1 MMKRTLIL
9 MVTIILGL
17 SCTPVTGYA
26 EEDSFDFNATFQGAI
41 ILSLGSPNAVV
52 DNTDT
57 LIDQTNFN
65 IVPLVKNN
73 RTLLPLRFISES
85 LGAQVTWDSKTSTAS
100 IKSSGKSIKVTL
112 GSSKMFINGKSFALD
127 APAQYKEGRLF
138 IPVRAVSEAFGKKV
152 FFDRG
157 IIVVSN
163 NMILNAKRDRE
174 IVDYLKFVLAPYQK
188 DPYTGKT
195 LNTEQVA
202 LLEQSVVM
210 LESYDKEDNYL
221 GFGSAISIGYG
232 LFLTNYHVIADS
244 SSYMI
249 QTSQDQYY
257 EVQGVIAADEN
268 LDLALVKTS
277 MRTNI
282 PPLHIGLTTKIT
294 VGQSVVA
301 IGNPEGFQ
309 NTISTGIISGI
320 RNYGSDKLIQT
331 TASITNGSSG
341 GPLLNMK
348 GEVIGVNTM
357 GIEKGDL
364 NFAIPINYASSWIKK
379 YTALSFSSIPV
390 LNQDQFRE
398 TAPTEQD
405 PTVDESQTAS
415 PSVHL
420 LGRTVRETVLGP
432 DQSVIFAID
441 ENKSTIFAYRF
452 SDNKVVVESSAFKT
466 PPRKLQY
473 VNGEIYV
480 IFSNA
485 DYSPYRFEDQ
495 QGGQVVILDA
505 DTLKV
510 KDQWNTRI
518 DPYEISLDHSGH
530 VYVTSGSGQWTS
542 IISYDRATKEEISS
556 ATIREGS
563 NLVLHPS
570 EDRIYAVD
578 SDTSPRDIE
587 MFRLMDG
594 KFTSNQDSP
603 YHGEYKLST
612 VIGITPDGKYVLNGA
627 GTVLSAT
634 NNSASNMQ
642 YVTAIDSFD
651 YLAVHSARKDIFFTG
666 KEREIKQYDTE
677 TLKVTGT
684 LRTKGTIINLLMS
697 DKQLVAITKLA
708 LPGNPLPQYTVE
720 TVKDL

>member
-1 MMKRTLIL
+1 MMKRTLVL
-9 MVTIILGL
+9 MLTIILGL

-85 LGAQVTWDSKTSTAS
+85 LGAQVAWDSKTSTAT
-100 IKSSGKSIKVTL
+100 IKATGKSIKVTL
-112 GSSKMFINGKSFALD
+112 GSSKMFINGKSFTLD
-127 APAQYKEGRLF
+127 APAQYKEGRVF
-138 IPVRAVSEAFGKKV
+138 IPLRAVSEAFGKKV

-163 NMILNAKRDRE
+163 TTILNAKRDRE
-174 IVDYLKFVLAPYQK
+174 IVDYLKFVLAPYSK

-195 LNTEQVA
+195 LSTEQVA
-202 LLEQSVVM
+202 RLEQSVVM
-210 LESYDKEDNYL
+210 LDSYDKDDNYL

-257 EVQGVIAADEN
+257 EVQGVVAADEN
-268 LDLALVKTS
+268 LDLAIVKTS

-282 PPLHIGLTTKIT
+282 PPLHAGLTTKIT
-294 VGQSVVA
+294 TGQPVVA
-301 IGNPEGFQ
+301 IGNPEGLQ

-320 RNYGSDKLIQT
+320 RNYGGERLIQT
-331 TASITNGSSG
+331 TTPITNGSSG

-364 NFAIPINYASSWIKK
+364 NFAIPIDYASRWIKK

-398 TAPTEQD
+398 TAVTEQD
-405 PTVDESQTAS
+405 PTVEQPSTVSQN
-415 PSVHL
+415 VHL
-420 LGRTVRETVLGP
+420 MGRTVREATLDP
-432 DQSVIFAID
+432 AQSVIFAID
-441 ENKSTIFAYRF
+441 ENQSTIFAYRYA
-452 SDNKVVVESSAFKT
+452 DNKVLGESTAFST
-466 PPRKLQY
+466 PPRKLLY
-473 VNGEIYV
+473 ANGEIYV

-485 DYSPYRFEDQ
+485 DYSSYRFEEQ
-495 QGGQVVILDA
+495 QGGQIVVLEA
-505 DTLKV
+505 DTLKI
-510 KDQWNTRI
+510 KDQWDTRI
-518 DPYEISLDHSGH
+518 DPYEIEVDHSGH
-530 VYVTSGSGQWTS
+530 VYVNSGSGQWTS
-542 IISYDRATKEEISS
+542 IISYDRATKKEISS
-556 ATIREGS
+556 ATIRQGS
-563 NLVLHPS
+563 HMVLHPS

-594 KFTSNQDSP
+594 KFSSNQDSP
-603 YHGEYKLST
+603 YHGEYKFST

-642 YVTAIDSFD
+642 YATAIDLFD
-651 YLAVHSARKDIFFTG
+651 YVAVHSAHKEIFFTG
-666 KEREIKQYDTE
+666 KDRMIKQYDTE

-684 LRTKGTIINLLMS
+684 RTTKGTILKLFMS
-697 DKQLVAITKLA
+697 DKQLIAITKIT
-708 LPGNPLPQYTVE
+708 LPGNPLPQYAIE
-720 TVKDL
+720 TVKDF

>member
-17 SCTPVTGYA
+17 SCTPVRGYA

-85 LGAQVTWDSKTSTAS
+85 LGAQVAWDSTTSTAS

-112 GSSKMFINGKSFALD
+112 GSGKMFINGKSFALD

-157 IIVVSN
+157 IIVISN
-163 NMILNAKRDRE
+163 NTILNAKRDRE

-188 DPYTGKT
+188 DPYTGKP

-202 LLEQSVVM
+202 RLEQSVVM

-364 NFAIPINYASSWIKK
+364 NFAIPIDYASSWIKK

-651 YLAVHSARKDIFFTG
+651 YVAVHSAHKDIFFTG